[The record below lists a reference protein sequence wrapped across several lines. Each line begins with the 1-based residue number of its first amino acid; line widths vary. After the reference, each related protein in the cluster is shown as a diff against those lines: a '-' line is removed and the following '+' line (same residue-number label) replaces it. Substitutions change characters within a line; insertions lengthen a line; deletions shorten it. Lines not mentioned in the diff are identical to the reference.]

1 MFILI
6 ALIIINIFILM
17 NLDKSAAVKTTDG
30 KKWTIYGTMGC
41 GWTRKQLEHMKKVG
55 KPYTFVD
62 CDNGGCDGMSAF
74 PTIHDPDGKETV
86 GFSEI

>member
-6 ALIIINIFILM
+6 ALIIINIFIFM
-17 NLDKSAAVKTTDG
+17 NLGGSVVKKTDG
-30 KKWTIYGTMGC
+30 KEWTIYGTMGC

-62 CDNGGCDGMSAF
+62 CDKGGCDGMSAF
-74 PTIHDPDGKETV
+74 PTIRDPNGKETV

>member
-1 MFILI
+1 MFIII
-6 ALIIINIFILM
+6 ALILINIYIIM
-17 NLDKSAAVKTTDG
+17 NLGKSAVNKTDG
-30 KKWTIYGTMGC
+30 KGWTIYGTMGC

-62 CDNGGCDGMSAF
+62 CDKEDCGEMSAF

>member
-1 MFILI
+1 MILII

-17 NLDKSAAVKTTDG
+17 NLGGTVKKTDDKN
-30 KKWTIYGTMGC
+30 WTIYGTMGC
-41 GWTRKQLEHMKKVG
+41 GWTRKQLEHMKNVG

-62 CDNGGCDGMSAF
+62 CDKEDCGKMSAF
-74 PTIHDPDGKETV
+74 PTIHDPNGNETV